1 MFHLG
6 VYRCRLDIIADILDV
21 VSGDA
26 AKKTQ
31 IMYKANLS
39 YAILQKY
46 LTELS
51 AASLISYVRERAG
64 YVITGRGREFLQVYK
79 DYSKTNRHVKKRLHE
94 AGAKKKVLERLC
106 SGTYSSSNA

>member
-1 MFHLG
+1 MVL
-6 VYRCRLDIIADILDV
+6 YRGHLDIIADILDV

-46 LTELS
+46 LAELS
-51 AASLISYVRERAG
+51 AASLISYEDKRSC

-79 DYSKTNRHVKKRLHE
+79 DYSKTNKHVKRRLYE

-106 SGTYSSSNA
+106 SGA